1 MLRFHCESLSATV
14 TKPAGYP
21 RSTPA
26 VTTPPQPSTSP
37 LPVGFSWQSAAPIA
51 LFVIA
56 NRLAGLRWAVVVAT
70 LWSVKI
76 IVDRRRQ
83 GLPLGRF
90 MPLLTAAVLI
100 RGAIGAVTG
109 SETVY
114 FGIGI
119 ATKYVAAA
127 VLAGSVAI
135 ARPLAAL
142 AAPYVLAMPV
152 AMRDHRVFRSTMSIV
167 TLIAALYYA
176 ASATVDIWLFR
187 RSSVEGFVIWR
198 FLANWPLSAVAII
211 AALATMQL
219 RLTQIP
225 GVESLTS
232 LLEAKMQTYGL
243 APGNPQAGNDSP

>member
-1 MLRFHCESLSATV
+1 
-14 TKPAGYP
+14 
-21 RSTPA
+21 
-26 VTTPPQPSTSP
+26 
-37 LPVGFSWQSAAPIA
+37 
-51 LFVIA
+51 
-56 NRLAGLRWAVVVAT
+56 
-70 LWSVKI
+70 
-76 IVDRRRQ
+76 
-83 GLPLGRF
+83 
-90 MPLLTAAVLI
+90 
-100 RGAIGAVTG
+100 
-109 SETVY
+109 
-114 FGIGI
+114 
-119 ATKYVAAA
+119 
-127 VLAGSVAI
+127 
-135 ARPLAAL
+135 
-142 AAPYVLAMPV
+142 
-152 AMRDHRVFRSTMSIV
+152 VFRSTMSIV